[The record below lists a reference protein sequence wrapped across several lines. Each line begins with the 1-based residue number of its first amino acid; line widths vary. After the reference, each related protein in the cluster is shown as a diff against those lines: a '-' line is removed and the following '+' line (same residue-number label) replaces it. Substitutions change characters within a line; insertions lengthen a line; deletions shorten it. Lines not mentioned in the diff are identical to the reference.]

1 MVHCTYYN
9 INAMLEVKIKFHGEL
24 NIFLNRSG
32 RNKTSIVG
40 LNEHSSVKDVIESR
54 GVPHPEVLLIMVNGK
69 AAGFDYNVRDNDAIE
84 IFPFTGDPDIEGLVE
99 NPLPEPKFV
108 LDVHLGT
115 LARKLRLLGFD
126 TFYRNDLDDPEIAE
140 IAGREERIV
149 LTRDIGLLMRGCI
162 KYGRWIRSQHT
173 DKQIEEVIRRFRLT
187 DRIKPFSICIN
198 CSGELAP
205 ASKESVKDDVE
216 ADTYT
221 YYDEFLRCRSCG
233 QVYWKGSHFKK
244 LLKTVNL
251 WKTRK

>member
-1 MVHCTYYN
+1 MVHGTYYN

-24 NIFLNRSG
+24 NDFSSG
-32 RNKTSIVG
+32 KDRNKTLKIQ

-54 GVPHPEVLLIMVNGK
+54 GVPHPEVLLILVNGK
-69 AAGFDYNVRDNDAIE
+69 AAGFDYNVQDSDGIE
-84 IFPFTGDPDIEGLVE
+84 VFPFTGDSDIKGLVE

-126 TFYRNDLDDPEIAE
+126 TYYRNNLDDPEIAE

-173 DKQIEEVIRRFRLT
+173 DKQTEEVIKRFRLS

-205 ASKESVKDDVE
+205 APKESVKDDVE

-251 WKTRK
+251 RKARE